1 MSYEESLRS
10 ISLNADSS
18 VAVYTGVPGLAGSA
32 SPNYGFQY
40 RFVKIT
46 AAHQVG
52 LATTKASDIAVGVLQ
67 NKPQVVGQAAT
78 VGFAGVTNVMAGAAI
93 TAGSAVTCDAN
104 GRAIT
109 GTPGTDKCYGVALAA
124 AGVAGELLP
133 VLLRPGT

>member
-10 ISLNADSS
+10 VSLNADASL
-18 VAVYTGVPGLAGSA
+18 AVYTGVPNLPGSA

-52 LATTKASDIAVGVLQ
+52 LATTKASDIAVGVMQ
-67 NKPQVVGQAAT
+67 NKPQVTGQAAT
-78 VGFAGVTNVMAGAAI
+78 VAIRGISNVMAGEAI
-93 TAGSAVTCDAN
+93 AVGAAVTTDST

-109 GTPGTDKCYGVALAA
+109 GTPGTDKCYGIALAA
-124 AGVAGELLP
+124 ATAANTLVP
-133 VLLRPGT
+133 VLLSTGI